1 LNVIEGEAPKPR
13 FVHPTEEF
21 FARVL
26 DYYGIAWQYEPRTF
40 PLAWDALGEV
50 SEAFTPDFYL
60 PQQDLYVELTT
71 RRPRLNTLKNRK
83 LRRMAELYPAVHI
96 KLFKRR
102 DVRDLLVKFGLYS
115 EAERLEG
122 NGAQDLELDE

>member
-1 LNVIEGEAPKPR
+1 MNVIEEEQPAPR
-13 FVHPTEEF
+13 FVHPTEAF

-26 DYYGIAWQYEPRTF
+26 DYYGIEWQYEPRTF
-40 PLAWDALGEV
+40 PLAWDARGEV
-50 SEAFTPDFYL
+50 TEAFTPDFYL

-83 LRRMAELYPAVHI
+83 LRRMAELYPEIHI

-115 EAERLEG
+115 EADRLTG
-122 NGAQDLELDE
+122 NGAQTPEMGE